1 MLEQGKGSSV
11 VNLRFAKPFDKDTV
25 RRLAMNSRLLV
36 TMEENVHIG
45 GLGEQIAAWLSQEGL
60 KVKVL
65 QIALPDAYVEHG
77 NVMILR
83 EENGIDAGSIMRRI
97 TEVKGEME

>member
-1 MLEQGKGSSV
+1 
-11 VNLRFAKPFDKDTV
+11 
-25 RRLAMNSRLLV
+25 MNSRLLV